1 MDKKRNWRVIMNL
14 YEVLNKL
21 EINYEEISHE
31 KVMTVEEAKHIEN
44 MIDGI
49 GGKNLF

>member
-31 KVMTVEEAKHIEN
+31 KVMTVEESILNK
-44 MIDGI
+44 
-49 GGKNLF
+49 